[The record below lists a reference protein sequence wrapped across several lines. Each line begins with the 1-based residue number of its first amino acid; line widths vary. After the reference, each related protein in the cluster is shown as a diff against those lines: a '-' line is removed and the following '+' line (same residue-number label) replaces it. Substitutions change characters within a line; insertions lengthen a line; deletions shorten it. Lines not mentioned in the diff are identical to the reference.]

1 MTLQRMRADNRDPI
15 YTVEQ
20 VDQLILTPEARSTL
34 MVSKKPKYEK
44 VPIYAKDDKGN
55 KIPMLDDQGANIVDA
70 EGTQRYLIKDH
81 EYVQRGWMPVMEAIP
96 ASELFT
102 IDHSTS
108 NISSDAVRLT
118 TFLMWNYNHILSLQ
132 AATDDDYSVLLHKI
146 RNDIV
151 AILSAAKSYNGGTIA
166 SIKTFRQVNDSKQWL
181 HSDEPQ
187 QGNSNPL
194 SMIFGGNKKAPPQQE
209 DSKKYTAFQ

>member
-1 MTLQRMRADNRDPI
+1 MQRMRPDNRDPI

-34 MVSKKPKYEK
+34 IVSKKPKYEK
-44 VPIYAKDDKGN
+44 VPIYSKDDKGN
-55 KIPMLDDQGANIVDA
+55 KVPMLDDQGSAIVDQDGA
-70 EGTQRYLIKDH
+70 QRYLVKDY

-108 NISSDAVRLT
+108 NISSDAVRLV

-166 SIKTFRQVNDSKQWL
+166 SIKTFRSINDSKQWM
-181 HSDEPQ
+181 HSDEQQ
-187 QGNSNPL
+187 QGATNPL
-194 SMIFGGNKKAPPQQE
+194 SMLFGGQKKKEPQQQIE
-209 DSKKYTAFQ
+209 DSRKYTAFQ

>member
-1 MTLQRMRADNRDPI
+1 MRADNRDPI

-34 MVSKKPKYEK
+34 IVSKKPKYEK
-44 VPIYAKDDKGN
+44 VPIYERDANGN
-55 KIPMLDDQGANIVDA
+55 KIPMLDDQGNRIVSAD
-70 EGTQRYLIKDH
+70 GTTRYLIKDY
-81 EYVQRGWMPVMEAIP
+81 EYVQRGFMPVMEAIP

-108 NISSDAVRLT
+108 NISSDAVRLV

-146 RNDIV
+146 RNDII

-166 SIKTFRQVNDSKQWL
+166 SIKTFRQISDSKQWMHGDENHPSGGANPFAML
-181 HSDEPQ
+181 FGGMKKKEPQ
-187 QGNSNPL
+187 Q
-194 SMIFGGNKKAPPQQE
+194 ME